1 MREHTTGVR
10 ERLLD
15 VTIELINEFGVDGV
29 RLRDVM
35 DRSGITNGSLYWEF
49 TNRRA
54 LIDAALAER
63 YVRRLAERTEE
74 AFARVDTS
82 ETGIG
87 SLLGPII
94 DAFADPAESDLRA
107 VRADRVTVL
116 AAALSD
122 ERLAGQVGQAQA
134 EQITRLTELV
144 ADLQGRG
151 RITTDVSARSVAL
164 LVQVVSV
171 GLPALDLPGPGVHD
185 DWREIVAYVA
195 MQLRPDF

>member
-1 MREHTTGVR
+1 MGENGAGVR

-15 VTIELINEFGVDGV
+15 VTIELIDEFGVDGV

-35 DRSGITNGSLYWEF
+35 DRSGVTNGSLYWEF

-74 AFARVDTS
+74 AFARVDNTD
-82 ETGIG
+82 TGIG
-87 SLLGPII
+87 SMMGPII
-94 DAFADPAESDLRA
+94 DAFADAADRELRTA
-107 VRADRVTVL
+107 RADRVTVL

-122 ERLAGQVGQAQA
+122 ERLAQQVGQAQE
-134 EQITRLTELV
+134 EQLARLTELV

-151 RITTDVSARSVAL
+151 RITSDVPARSVAL

-171 GLPALDLPGPGVHD
+171 GLSALDLPGPEVHE
-185 DWREIVAYVA
+185 DWREIVTYVVT
-195 MQLRPDF
+195 QLRPDL

>member
-1 MREHTTGVR
+1 MADSSTGVR

-15 VTIELINEFGVDGV
+15 VTIELIDEFGVDGV

-35 DRSGITNGSLYWEF
+35 DRSGVTNGSLYWEF

-74 AFARVDTS
+74 AFARVDTT
-82 ETGIG
+82 EKGIG
-87 SLLGPII
+87 SMLAPII
-94 DAFADPAESDLRA
+94 DAFAESAESDLRA
-107 VRADRVTVL
+107 ARADRVTVL

-122 ERLAGQVGQAQA
+122 ERLAQQVGQAQA

-171 GLPALDLPGPGVHD
+171 GLSALDLPGPGVHE
-185 DWREIVAYVA
+185 DWREIVTYVA
-195 MQLRPDF
+195 TQLRPDL

>member
-1 MREHTTGVR
+1 MADRSRGVR

-15 VTIELINEFGVDGV
+15 VTIELIDEFGVDGV

-35 DRSGITNGSLYWEF
+35 DRSGVTNGSLYWEF

-74 AFARVDTS
+74 AFGHVDTT
-82 ETGIG
+82 ENGIG
-87 SLLGPII
+87 SMLAPMI
-94 DAFADPAESDLRA
+94 DAFAESAESELRA
-107 VRADRVTVL
+107 ARADRVTVL
-116 AAALSD
+116 AAALGD
-122 ERLAGQVGQAQA
+122 ERLAQQVGQAQA

-151 RITTDVSARSVAL
+151 RVTTDVSARSVAL

-171 GLPALDLPGPGVHD
+171 GLSALDLPGPGVHE

-195 MQLRPDF
+195 TQLRHDL

>member
-1 MREHTTGVR
+1 
-10 ERLLD
+10 
-15 VTIELINEFGVDGV
+15 VTIELIDEFGVDGV

-35 DRSGITNGSLYWEF
+35 DRSGVTNGSLYWEF

-74 AFARVDTS
+74 AFARVDTT
-82 ETGIG
+82 EKGIG
-87 SLLGPII
+87 SMLAPMI
-94 DAFADPAESDLRA
+94 DAFAESAGSDLRA
-107 VRADRVTVL
+107 ARADRVTVL
-116 AAALSD
+116 AAALGD
-122 ERLAGQVGQAQA
+122 ERLAQQVGQAQA

-171 GLPALDLPGPGVHD
+171 GLSALDLPGPGVHE
-185 DWREIVAYVA
+185 DWREIVTYVA
-195 MQLRPDF
+195 TQLRPDL

>member
-1 MREHTTGVR
+1 MR

>member
-1 MREHTTGVR
+1 MADGSTGVR

-15 VTIELINEFGVDGV
+15 VTIELIDEFGVDGV

-35 DRSGITNGSLYWEF
+35 DRSGVTNGSLYWEF

-74 AFARVDTS
+74 AFARVDTT
-82 ETGIG
+82 ERGIG
-87 SLLGPII
+87 SMLAPII
-94 DAFADPAESDLRA
+94 DAFADPAVSDLRSA
-107 VRADRVTVL
+107 RADRVTVL

-122 ERLAGQVGQAQA
+122 ERLAQQVGQAQA

-171 GLPALDLPGPGVHD
+171 GLSALDLPGPGVHE

-195 MQLRPDF
+195 TQFRPDL

>member
-1 MREHTTGVR
+1 VADSSTGVR

-15 VTIELINEFGVDGV
+15 VTIELIDEFGVDGV

-35 DRSGITNGSLYWEF
+35 DRSGVTNGSLYWEF

-74 AFARVDTS
+74 AFARVDTT
-82 ETGIG
+82 EKGIG
-87 SLLGPII
+87 SMLAPMI
-94 DAFADPAESDLRA
+94 DAFAESAGSDLRA
-107 VRADRVTVL
+107 ARADRVTVL
-116 AAALSD
+116 AAALGD
-122 ERLAGQVGQAQA
+122 ERLAQQVGQAQA

-171 GLPALDLPGPGVHD
+171 GLSALDLPGPGVHE
-185 DWREIVAYVA
+185 DWREIVTYVA
-195 MQLRPDF
+195 TQLRPDL